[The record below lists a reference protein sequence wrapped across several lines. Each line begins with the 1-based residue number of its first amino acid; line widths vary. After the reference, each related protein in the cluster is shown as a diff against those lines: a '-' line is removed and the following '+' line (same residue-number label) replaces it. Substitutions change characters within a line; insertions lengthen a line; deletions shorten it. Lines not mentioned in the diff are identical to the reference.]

1 MSRIFPTR
9 LTTSNASDDSDE
21 GFYKRCGN
29 TNFSAVFVTIYRT
42 KIWKF
47 SLKCSI

>member
-21 GFYKRCGN
+21 GFYKCCRN
-29 TNFSAVFVTIYRT
+29 TRIFWQYLLQYIAL
-42 KIWKF
+42 KF
-47 SLKCSI
+47 GSFH